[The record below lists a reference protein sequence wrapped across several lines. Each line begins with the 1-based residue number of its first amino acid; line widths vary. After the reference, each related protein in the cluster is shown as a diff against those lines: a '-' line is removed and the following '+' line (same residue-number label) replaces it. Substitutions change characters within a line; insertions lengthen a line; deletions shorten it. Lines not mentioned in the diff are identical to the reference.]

1 MPDEIVPQNTLRDAL
16 ESSFEAVENAAP
28 ETAPQE
34 RVRDEAGRFAPKQE
48 AKAEEIKPEV
58 AQQQPQAPQWNG
70 PSTWKKEYRPI
81 YDKLASGQPLSAD
94 EAKKLAQY
102 TNERE
107 NDFKTGVSTYKSE
120 AMAAK
125 ELQEAITPFLPEL
138 KANGVQPGQW
148 IRQLGQ
154 AHYALAK
161 GSPELKLQ
169 VFREIARQYGVPL
182 GAVMQNPQQVPPIVN
197 DLLGQIAELK
207 QQVSGVASW
216 RQQQEQTS
224 LTSEIAKYASDKE
237 NYPHFEAVR
246 QTMAQL
252 LESGLAP
259 DLPSAYRKAVW
270 MQDDTRDAET
280 QRLAQAQ
287 RPNPVVTA
295 KTRAVSPKS
304 ATPSGQVATGG
315 AKDRRAA
322 LEEAFDQLGGG
333 RV

>member
-1 MPDEIVPQNTLRDAL
+1 MPDEIVPQNTLREQL
-16 ESSFEAVENAAP
+16 ESSFNEVEQAP
-28 ETAPQE
+28 PQE
-34 RVRDEAGRFAPKQE
+34 LGQPRDEVGRFAPKPKEE
-48 AKAEEIKPEV
+48 AKPAEPQ
-58 AQQQPQAPQWNG
+58 AAQPAQQQQPQWAG
-70 PSTWKKEYRPI
+70 PSTWKKEYRPL
-81 YDKLASGQPLSAD
+81 YDKLANGQPLTAD

-138 KANGVQPGQW
+138 KANGLNPGQW

-161 GSPELKLQ
+161 GTPELKLQ
-169 VFREIARQYGVPL
+169 VFRELARQFNVPL
-182 GAVMQNPQQVPPIVN
+182 AAVMQNPQQVPPIVN
-197 DLLGQIAELK
+197 DLLGQIQELK

-224 LTSEIAKYASDKE
+224 LTSEIAKYANDKQ

-246 QTMAQL
+246 GTMAQL
-252 LESGLAP
+252 LESGLAQDIP
-259 DLPSAYRKAVW
+259 TAYAKAVW
-270 MQDDTRDAET
+270 MQDDTREAM
-280 QRLAQAQ
+280 QQALAPK
-287 RPNPVVTA
+287 PNPAA
-295 KTRAVSPKS
+295 KAKARAVSPKS
-304 ATPSGQVATGG
+304 ATPSGQVQTGG
-315 AKDRRAA
+315 AKDRRAV
-322 LEEAFDQLGGG
+322 LSEAFDAVDSG